1 MWSLFEGTAWAQG
14 VAAGAQGSEY
24 GTLIQMAPIVGIIAI
39 FYFLII
45 RPQTQKAS
53 EHTKMLGALKKNDEI
68 VTTGGLIGRIT
79 ELGDK
84 IVTLEDRAQREGQ
97 GRKGAGGG
105 AFDIR
110 QDAESKKGLGV
121 KRTGALLASRAAAA
135 IGIFRW
141 NQQIK
146 ISLRF

>member
-53 EHTKMLGALKKNDEI
+53 EHTKMLGALKKNDE
-68 VTTGGLIGRIT
+68 VTTTGGLIGRIT

-84 IVTLEDRAQREGQ
+84 IVTLEVAPNIRVRVERTQI
-97 GRKGAGGG
+97 GGLSSYG
-105 AFDIR
+105 KTPNP
-110 QDAESKKGLGV
+110 KKE
-121 KRTGALLASRAAAA
+121 
-135 IGIFRW
+135 
-141 NQQIK
+141 
-146 ISLRF
+146 

>member
-1 MWSLFEGTAWAQG
+1 MWSLFEGTAWAQS

-53 EHTKMLGALKKNDEI
+53 EHTKMLAALKKNDEV
-68 VTTGGLIGRIT
+68 VTTGGLIGRII

-84 IVTLEDRAQREGQ
+84 VMTLEIAPNVRVKVERTQV
-97 GRKGAGGG
+97 AGLSSYG
-105 AFDIR
+105 
-110 QDAESKKGLGV
+110 K
-121 KRTGALLASRAAAA
+121 TAAT
-135 IGIFRW
+135 
-141 NQQIK
+141 K
-146 ISLRF
+146 S